1 MAQIIK
7 IHDYI
12 SRYELDPYHY
22 INQFVRLKKERWLSL
37 VEAAER
43 QHEERQASAEEPE
56 PVQKR
61 KKFSLKRRKEEI
73 KADIQEE
80 RHQWFEDEEED
91 IHVRLPKSR
100 VALASLVGLLVIRI
114 VMKSILSTSIDYGAL
129 SGMFWILAFGMIVPW
144 RIAMY
149 LSYRKL
155 HNELQSSNIQMN

>member
-80 RHQWFEDEEED
+80 RHQWFEDEED

-100 VALASLVGLLVIRI
+100 VALASFYGLVK
-114 VMKSILSTSIDYGAL
+114 KS
-129 SGMFWILAFGMIVPW
+129 V
-144 RIAMY
+144 
-149 LSYRKL
+149 
-155 HNELQSSNIQMN
+155 

>member
-43 QHEERQASAEEPE
+43 QHEERQARAEEPE

-61 KKFSLKRRKEEI
+61 KKIFIEKKKKKR
-73 KADIQEE
+73 
-80 RHQWFEDEEED
+80 
-91 IHVRLPKSR
+91 
-100 VALASLVGLLVIRI
+100 
-114 VMKSILSTSIDYGAL
+114 
-129 SGMFWILAFGMIVPW
+129 
-144 RIAMY
+144 
-149 LSYRKL
+149 
-155 HNELQSSNIQMN
+155 

>member
-80 RHQWFEDEEED
+80 RHQWFEDEED
-91 IHVRLPKSR
+91 IHVGSRRAGWRL
-100 VALASLVGLLVIRI
+100 LLFIKGI
-114 VMKSILSTSIDYGAL
+114 Y
-129 SGMFWILAFGMIVPW
+129 MIF
-144 RIAMY
+144 
-149 LSYRKL
+149 
-155 HNELQSSNIQMN
+155 SSNGQALLFQKYLNSQTR